1 MGNKRQGVDDETR
14 HYCKPCALWLA
25 NNRAQRDL
33 HERGTKHKAAVA
45 AMLADIAQRNA
56 EKRTEQARVAA
67 AISKLEAAAAAAAP
81 TAVPL
86 PGAERADLLGRIA
99 AATSGRALGG
109 NLSSTTPPQARLQT
123 EGAYVIHRADRH
135 EGADDVATV
144 DAFGYGKWEEV
155 VDVDV
160 PGNMSDDE
168 DGGAAAGGEN
178 TNASHA
184 LKRRVRKER
193 RIGAVDAGDDEE
205 AAALEDARVAK
216 AGNGIDTTGEGEAVS
231 FKARGGRRIKRR
243 RRDDE

>member
-1 MGNKRQGVDDETR
+1 MGNKRRDVDDETR

-25 NNRAQRDL
+25 NNRAQRDQ
-33 HERGTKHKAAVA
+33 HERGTKHKAAVV
-45 AMLADIAQRNA
+45 AMLADIALRNA
-56 EKRTEQARVAA
+56 EKRKEQARVAA
-67 AISKLEAAAAAAAP
+67 AISKLDAAAAAAAP
-81 TAVPL
+81 TATPL
-86 PGAERADLLGRIA
+86 PGAERADLLSRIA

-109 NLSSTTPPQARLQT
+109 NLSSATPPQARLQS
-123 EGAYVIHRADRH
+123 EGADVIHRAGMH
-135 EGADDVATV
+135 EGADDVAKV

-155 VDVDV
+155 VDVAV
-160 PGNMSDDE
+160 PGNVSSDE
-168 DGGAAAGGEN
+168 DCGAAAGGES
-178 TNASHA
+178 TDVSRA

-216 AGNGIDTTGEGEAVS
+216 ASNGLDAVGEGGAIS